1 MTALVRQIA
10 PDFVTPSGQMAEVS
24 REPLP
29 AGRPGV
35 VASTADSA
43 GRATG
48 AASTGD
54 GPAREPVT
62 VPLART
68 RVATKGGQQAGIV
81 LGAGIDIFAPH
92 DGTVLASDR
101 VYVGVKGEPGTP
113 VVLYDGAT
121 AVDSAQVRVDGVYD
135 FVAVPLAR
143 GPHLLRVRAKN
154 SWGGERWD
162 SVAVH
167 VTGLPVQFAASAG
180 PLTLQADGRTVASTK
195 VRVLDAWGVP
205 VVQPAY
211 VTVSAGGAEPMGRDA
226 DPSSVGTQ
234 VLSDSSGW
242 LMVSLRPGREVRH
255 GELELKSGDATIALP
270 LEILPAVRPLTLTG
284 SGLVGVGASPDA
296 YGAITA
302 RGQLDARTSLTLGL
316 DSRRLRDGQD
326 AFGRSVDPLKES
338 EYPILGDASQLETR
352 TASGT
357 WLSARLER
365 GFDWAAFGDLAT
377 ADFARGLTLAQY
389 GRAVTGLA
397 ARVSTGAVTWSGF
410 GSLTA
415 QALRQLQIRGAGVSG
430 PYTLAP
436 DILPGTEHLRIET
449 RDVANPERAVATQ
462 ALTRFVDYEIN
473 YSGGVVL
480 FKQPIPAA
488 DGGGNPV
495 FIVATFEAASGGDQ
509 RFVAGGR
516 AALDVRRLAGGVRL
530 DSMRIG
536 LTAVS
541 ADQAGGG
548 YRLVGGDL
556 RAVRFGGLD
565 ASAEVAYAER
575 GDSAGFGTL
584 ARVGYRLF
592 NGAWTIGAG
601 YMRIDREF
609 TNPANVALQ
618 PGLTEVN
625 LKSGLRLGAT
635 ELRAEHSSQQFTLQG
650 IERERSRVSL
660 VQPLLRDVQLDAG
673 VTNEQVA
680 GALVTGLGL
689 SEATTADLKA
699 KWVKDQ
705 HLQLWTEARRHLS
718 LDGQELAPD
727 FWGVG
732 GAYHLSPAVALEAGQ
747 RFVSRPDSQTRYSI
761 SSVGVRAGVGH
772 GTEAWGSYQLS
783 GGINGAGN
791 AALVGLRNRLQ
802 LGSDLAVNVMF
813 ERRMGVGSASVT
825 DPVRALPF
833 LQPEDDYWSFGAGME
848 LLPAHAPY
856 RLSARGEYKDG
867 LLQSS
872 RLATVVGDVSF
883 DASLALLT
891 RQQFSQN
898 ALPGAPLSRQLS
910 SLWGLAFRPA
920 HSDRLNM
927 LAKFQWTDARNP
939 IGGGVLVSQ
948 GVEQRA
954 IAAAEMIWT
963 PAPQLEVGTRY
974 AMRRTET
981 QGVYPDGAPQA
992 LVAWADYVGSR
1003 LNVTLSPWMSVR
1015 GDGRLLIERSSGAT
1029 RWDASPTLA
1038 LRPVTGLEIATGYR
1052 FGDLTDP
1059 DFSVRGGHGV
1069 FVTLSAT
1076 LTEKLFPT
1084 AAAFWRARF

>member
-1 MTALVRQIA
+1 
-10 PDFVTPSGQMAEVS
+10 
-24 REPLP
+24 
-29 AGRPGV
+29 V
-35 VASTADSA
+35 VGDSA
-43 GRATG
+43 LTV
-48 AASTGD
+48 SS
-54 GPAREPVT
+54 PAREPVT
-62 VPLART
+62 VPLG
-68 RVATKGGQQAGIV
+68 RVRAATTGGQQAGIV
-81 LGAGIDIFAPH
+81 LGAGIDIFAPL
-92 DGTVLASDR
+92 DGAVLTSDR
-101 VYVGVKGEPGTP
+101 VFVGVKAEAGLP
-113 VVLYDGAT
+113 VVLYDGAK
-121 AVDSAQVRVDGVYD
+121 AIDSALVRGDGVYD
-135 FVAVPLAR
+135 FIAVPLAR
-143 GPHLLRVRAKN
+143 GPHLLRVRTKN
-154 SWGGERWD
+154 SWGIERWD
-162 SVAVH
+162 SIAVH
-167 VTGLPVQFAASAG
+167 VSGVPVQFSVSDNAPA
-180 PLTLQADGRTVASTK
+180 LQADGRTIASAK
-195 VRVLDAWGVP
+195 LRVLDAWDVP

-211 VTVSAGGAEPMGRDA
+211 VTVTAHGAEPIGQDA
-226 DPSSVGTQ
+226 DPSSVGLQ
-234 VLSDSSGW
+234 LLSDSSGW
-242 LMVSLRPGREVRH
+242 LVVSLRSGRQVAH
-255 GELELKSGDATIALP
+255 GTVGLKSGDATLDLP
-270 LEILPAVRPLTLTG
+270 IEILPVVRPLMVTG

-302 RGQLDARTSLTLGL
+302 RGQLDRRTSLTLGL

-326 AFGRSVDPLKES
+326 AFGRSTDPLSES
-338 EYPILGDASQLETR
+338 QYPILGDASQLETR
-352 TASGT
+352 TASRN
-357 WLSARLER
+357 WFSARLER

-377 ADFARGLTLAQY
+377 GDFARGLTLAQY
-389 GRAVTGLA
+389 GRSVTGLA
-397 ARVSTGAVTWSGF
+397 GRVTTGAVTWSGF
-410 GSLTA
+410 GSFTA
-415 QALRQLQIRGAGVSG
+415 QALRQLQIRGAGISG

-436 DILPGTEHLRIET
+436 DILTGTENLRIET

-462 ALTRFVDYEIN
+462 ALTRFVDYEID
-473 YSGGVVL
+473 YRSGVVL

-488 DGGGNPV
+488 DASGNPV
-495 FIVATFEAASGGDQ
+495 FIVASFEAASGGDE

-516 AALDVRRLAGGVRL
+516 AALDVKGLAGGMRL
-530 DSMRIG
+530 DSLRIG
-536 LTAVS
+536 LTAVN

-556 RAVRFGGLD
+556 RAVRIGGLD

-584 ARVGYRLF
+584 ARVGYRMLK
-592 NGAWTIGAG
+592 GAWTIGAG

-625 LKSGLRLGAT
+625 VKSNLRLAAT
-635 ELRAEHSSQQFTLQG
+635 ELRPSTQPAVHAAGIGREHSRVGWCNPCATCCWKAGSK
-650 IERERSRVSL
+650 RSGGRRL
-660 VQPLLRDVQLDAG
+660 A
-673 VTNEQVA
+673 
-680 GALVTGLGL
+680 TGLG
-689 SEATTADLKA
+689 SSAATTADLKA
-699 KWVKDQ
+699 KWGTDQ
-705 HLQLWTEARRHLS
+705 HLQLWTEARRHLT

-732 GAYHLSPAVALEAGQ
+732 GSYHFSPAVALEAGQ
-747 RFVSRPDSQTRYSI
+747 RFVSRPDSQTKYSI
-761 SSVGVRAGVGH
+761 SSIGVRAGLGH

-813 ERRMGVGSASVT
+813 ERRMGVGTASVS

-833 LQPEDDYWSFGAGME
+833 LQPEDDYWAFGAGME

-856 RLSARGEYKDG
+856 RLSARGEYKNG

-872 RLATVVGDVSF
+872 RLATVAGDVSF

-948 GVEQRA
+948 GAEQRA
-954 IAAAEMIWT
+954 IGAAEMIWT
-963 PAPQLEVGTRY
+963 PAPRLELGTRY

-981 QGVYPDGAPQA
+981 QGLYPDGTPQA

-1003 LNVTLSPWMSVR
+1003 VSVTLNPWLSVR
-1015 GDGRLLIERSSGAT
+1015 GDGRLLIERASGAT
-1029 RWDASPTLA
+1029 RWDASPALA
-1038 LRPVTGLEIATGYR
+1038 LRPVAGLEIATGYR

-1059 DFSVRGGHGV
+1059 DFSVRGGHGL
-1069 FVTLSAT
+1069 FITLSAT

-1084 AAAFWRARF
+1084 AAAFWRTRL